1 MKKSIVS
8 IIALILIFSVFVAC
22 ASKTDNSKET
32 TSEKTS
38 VSEKVEV
45 EGTTKIVK
53 NLVTTQIAKEPI
65 EKAEISGYDATQLIS
80 SKDAKVLGLKGSTK
94 DYRFMLAS
102 EGKVIDNVNY
112 IEVLAMINGE
122 ENKDGSLNITTVG
135 DYFVSYDGKKILVRD
150 LTTGEF
156 SELK

>member
-8 IIALILIFSVFVAC
+8 IIAIILTFSVFVAC
-22 ASKTDNSKET
+22 SAKTDNSQDT
-32 TSEKTS
+32 INEKTT
-38 VSEKVEV
+38 VSENGKV
-45 EGTTKIVK
+45 EGTTKIVE
-53 NLVTTQIAKEPI
+53 NLVTTQIAKDPI
-65 EKAEISGYDATQLIS
+65 EKAEISGYEATQLIS
-80 SKDAKVLGLKGSTK
+80 SKDAKVLGLEGSTK

-102 EGKVIDNVNY
+102 EGKVIDNINY

-122 ENKDGSLNITTVG
+122 ENKDGSLNVTTAG

-156 SELK
+156 SEIK